1 MFIDRSSIYK
11 NNFIKDNEEIKYNTK
26 KILEIK
32 RKNYI
37 NLNENVYYE
46 ILRKKYEEKFLEKKI
61 KKNSIKKK
69 KEKKF
74 KS

>member
-1 MFIDRSSIYK
+1 MKEEKILGKKFTKKMFIDRSSIYK

-46 ILRKKYEEKFLEKKI
+46 ILRKKYE
-61 KKNSIKKK
+61 
-69 KEKKF
+69 
-74 KS
+74 

>member
-1 MFIDRSSIYK
+1 MFIDRNSIYK

-46 ILRKKYEEKFLEKKI
+46 ILRKKYEEKILEKKI

>member
-32 RKNYI
+32 RKKYI

-46 ILRKKYEEKFLEKKI
+46 IKKKI
-61 KKNSIKKK
+61 
-69 KEKKF
+69 
-74 KS
+74 

>member
-26 KILEIK
+26 EILEIK

-37 NLNENVYYE
+37 NLNENFYY
-46 ILRKKYEEKFLEKKI
+46 
-61 KKNSIKKK
+61 
-69 KEKKF
+69 
-74 KS
+74 

>member
-26 KILEIK
+26 EILEIK

-46 ILRKKYEEKFLEKKI
+46 ILRKKYE
-61 KKNSIKKK
+61 
-69 KEKKF
+69 
-74 KS
+74 